1 MGVELRDDDV
11 LTTTRRE
18 RREALDQLVAGV
30 YQELR
35 AVAHRQ
41 LRARHRVAAGTPT
54 LCTTAL
60 VNEAYLKLV
69 DQSRATWR
77 DRAHFLALAA
87 VAMRHILVDRA
98 RARSSGKR
106 GGARQRITWD
116 DDAIAL
122 DDQSDVMLEIDEALA
137 ILETLNPRLSQVV
150 TLRFFGG
157 IAEEEIAGILDL
169 TVRTVQ
175 RDWAKARMLLR
186 RILES

>member
-11 LTTTRRE
+11 LTTMRRE
-18 RREALDQLVAGV
+18 RREALDQLVAEI

-35 AVAHRQ
+35 AVARRQ
-41 LRARHRVAAGTPT
+41 LRARHRGGGTPT
-54 LCTTAL
+54 LSTTAL

-77 DRAHFLALAA
+77 DRGHFLALAA

-98 RARSSGKR
+98 RGRSSEKR
-106 GGARQRITWD
+106 GGARQRITFD
-116 DDAIAL
+116 EEVIAL
-122 DDQSDVMLEIDEALA
+122 DDQSDVVLALDEALDV
-137 ILETLNPRLSQVV
+137 LETLNPRLSQVV

-157 IAEEEIAGILDL
+157 ISEEEIATMLDL

-175 RDWAKARMLLR
+175 RDWKKARMLLR
-186 RILES
+186 RLLES

>member
-1 MGVELRDDDV
+1 MGVELRDDGV
-11 LTTTRRE
+11 LTTMRRE
-18 RREALDQLVAGV
+18 RREALDLLVAGV
-30 YQELR
+30 YRELR

-41 LRARHRVAAGTPT
+41 LRARHRGAGGTPT
-54 LCTTAL
+54 LGTTAL

-77 DRAHFLALAA
+77 DRAHFLSLAA

-106 GGARQRITWD
+106 GGTRLRITWD
-116 DDAIAL
+116 EDAIAL
-122 DDQSDVMLEIDEALA
+122 DDQSDVMLEIDEALTV
-137 ILETLNPRLSQVV
+137 LETLNPRLCQVV

-157 IAEEEIAGILDL
+157 ISEEEVAKMLEL

-175 RDWAKARMLLR
+175 RDWAKARMLLL